1 MIIFLITIIVSLTWG
16 VLYLLYLLYTKSQ
29 PVHVETK
36 YSFWKVTLLSH
47 EEQESLASHSVAV
60 DLFMRLVESKLAQQL
75 EENQATVRVF
85 PNGWYDL
92 KSPNELYMQQ
102 GIIAWYTSVI
112 AALKHLKTISQ
123 K

>member
-1 MIIFLITIIVSLTWG
+1 MITFLLTIIVSLVWG
-16 VLYLLYLLYTKSQ
+16 VLYLLYLLYTKTQ
-29 PVHVETK
+29 PVHIETK

-47 EEQESLASHSVAV
+47 DEQEALASHQVAV

-112 AALKHLKTISQ
+112 AAIKHLKTISQ